1 MIDTILLLASP
12 QCPEGRLTE
21 TKDLLWINYKIY
33 VIAVPGQNS
42 IAVKRYYGTPG
53 RYPGILTYYR
63 LGSKIIRIDGNTPKT
78 SLLRVSRGLRGGI
91 GLKGGNLGGKI
102 VPTNEKMTPLKGILY
117 AGSYWRLFLDL
128 LSRVFQKGGEGG
140 HLFLG
145 KTE

>member
-1 MIDTILLLASP
+1 MP
-12 QCPEGRLTE
+12 RGPK
-21 TKDLLWINYKIY
+21 TKKNKMKQKYIKKNKK
-33 VIAVPGQNS
+33 AVPGQNS

-78 SLLRVSRGLRGGI
+78 SLLPISRGLRGGI

-117 AGSYWRLFLDL
+117 AGSY
-128 LSRVFQKGGEGG
+128 
-140 HLFLG
+140 
-145 KTE
+145 